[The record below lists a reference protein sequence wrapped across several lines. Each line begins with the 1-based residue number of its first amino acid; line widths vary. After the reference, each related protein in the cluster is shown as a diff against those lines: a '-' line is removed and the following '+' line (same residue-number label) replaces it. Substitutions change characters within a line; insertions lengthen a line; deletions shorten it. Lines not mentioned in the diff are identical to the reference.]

1 MPVMVPNPLSAAE
14 LLEAAAISRERPPVD
29 ADVYLAALGAA
40 GLSLDETAAL
50 SIGVRDAVLTRLY
63 RSMFGPRLELATNC
77 PHCAARLDVS
87 LTTDELLMDLDTD
100 AYSPIEI
107 DRRRFD
113 VRPVNSADLAAAA
126 GMPDI
131 ETARALLAS
140 RCLVPIEGEDVPAVL
155 SDDEIDAVAA
165 ALAVVDPA
173 SDRYV
178 SLRCFKCEAAWD
190 APIDIARALGA
201 EVEAAADTL
210 MDDIHDLALSY
221 HWSEEAILALAPA
234 RRRGY
239 LQRLRG

>member
-14 LLEAAAISRERPPVD
+14 LLEAAAICRERPPVD

-40 GLSLDETAAL
+40 GLSLDETAGL
-50 SIGVRDAVLTRLY
+50 PIGERDAVLTRLY
-63 RSMFGPRLELATNC
+63 TAMFGSRLELATNC
-77 PHCAARLDVS
+77 PSCAARLDVS
-87 LTTDELLMDLDTD
+87 LTTDELLIDLGME
-100 AYSPIEI
+100 SHPSIEI
-107 DRRRFD
+107 DRRRFQ

-126 GMPDI
+126 GMPDV
-131 ETARALLAS
+131 ETARALLAL
-140 RCLVPIEGEDVPAVL
+140 RCLVPVEGDDVPETL

-165 ALAVVDPA
+165 ALATVDPA

-178 SLRCFKCEAAWD
+178 PLRCFKCEAAWD

-210 MDDIHDLALSY
+210 MDEIHDLALSY

-234 RRRGY
+234 RRRAY